1 MNGTYNVCRLVASHL
16 SKLSPLQG
24 DESTGILVLVSSIS
38 YQDGQT
44 GQTCY
49 ASTKGAIA
57 SLTLPMARDLARHK
71 IRVATI
77 APGVF
82 ESPMY
87 ARMEKKAMQNLL
99 AATEWPARL
108 GSGKDFAKAVE
119 SMVEN
124 EMWNGTVVRLDGA
137 VRLGKL

>member
-1 MNGTYNVCRLVASHL
+1 
-16 SKLSPLQG
+16 
-24 DESTGILVLVSSIS
+24 
-38 YQDGQT
+38 
-44 GQTCY
+44 
-49 ASTKGAIA
+49 
-57 SLTLPMARDLARHK
+57 MARDLARHK
-71 IRVATI
+71 IRVVTI

-87 ARMEKKAMQNLL
+87 ARLEKKAMQTLL

-119 SMVEN
+119 SSIEN
-124 EMWNGTVVRLDGA
+124 EMWNGCTLRLDGA